1 MPGCLPKSNSA
12 PLPEVINIF
21 QFRPYFEALQSL
33 LKELTPIV
41 TTDTNVSDY
50 TAGLPSQVYIKNHNR
65 TRWDAPRY
73 LGPFEVTQRTDTAV
87 KVAGR
92 DNWYHWSHLKPCS
105 EKSGLHWTDTH
116 PRQLTQPDRY
126 GSGSKGN
133 RTVLPGCES
142 YTKYANLSNW
152 IQPVN
157 WTVKTNET
165 LKKGL
170 QFAGSTHFREE
181 LVAPFCFKRECRKG
195 DWLLGKTPC
204 LDYLGD
210 GFTNREETWATRV
223 AKLHSEL
230 VNTTELKCSDCMV
243 IGQRWPLNH
252 TTWTKLVQKTLTYSP
267 WIPVP
272 PRWGFPTPVGQ
283 VWLCGSNSYL
293 TLPVNWCG
301 TSVQKYRHH
310 NLHKH
315 GMVRRAMLKVG
326 DRTLGQ
332 SYVPFSDNGGRK
344 PLFGDGRGLLAT
356 LVPMIGVAAS
366 MQRLNEVWWI
376 LEDLTEVID
385 GVLDQMERS
394 PELKAV
400 AAVAMQN
407 RVALDALYAEQ
418 GGMCAAVGID
428 HCCTYIPDDTGN
440 WTAIKN
446 RVKEL
451 KDFLESQEDQ
461 GPQWT
466 WLNWL
471 NSGSWIHILQ
481 KVGIFIG
488 IVLLFCCM
496 FCFVVPLIR
505 SMVSRALGSTGGIY
519 MVSCAPPG
527 DTELGP
533 RETSEGGVPNLYL
546 RRVQEALKYEW
557 NNPE

>member
-126 GSGSKGN
+126 GSGSKGPTEGEGDTN
-133 RTVLPGCES
+133 PNPEGHKDIKKTRKYELKAWVLKPGPLRCP
-142 YTKYANLSNW
+142 YGVW
-152 IQPVN
+152 VN
-157 WTVKTNET
+157 TNET

-181 LVAPFCFKRECRKG
+181 LVAPFCFKRECKKG

-210 GFTNREETWATRV
+210 GFTNRKETWATRV

-301 TSVQKYRHH
+301 TCTLAR
-310 NLHKH
+310 
-315 GMVRRAMLKVG
+315 LKPSSISNAEGG

-440 WTAIKN
+440 WTAIRN

-488 IVLLFCCM
+488 IVLLFCCIL

-519 MVSCAPPG
+519 VVSCAPPG
-527 DTELGP
+527 TRSSGHGK
-533 RETSEGGVPNLYL
+533 R
-546 RRVQEALKYEW
+546 LKGCS
-557 NNPE
+557 

>member
-1 MPGCLPKSNSA
+1 MFVPTEGDGSRKRRSRITGGHEPGENKWVKLARHTAKVTNSTT
-12 PLPEVINIF
+12 PCWVCS
-21 QFRPYFEALQSL
+21 FRPHHAADVPSTVPVPISATAHVCL
-33 LKELTPIV
+33 LWH
-41 TTDTNVSDY
+41 Y
-50 TAGLPSQVYIKNHNR
+50 Q
-65 TRWDAPRY
+65 W
-73 LGPFEVTQRTDTAV
+73 
-87 KVAGR
+87 GR
-92 DNWYHWSHLKPCS
+92 
-105 EKSGLHWTDTH
+105 
-116 PRQLTQPDRY
+116 
-126 GSGSKGN
+126 GN

-301 TSVQKYRHH
+301 TCTLAR
-310 NLHKH
+310 
-315 GMVRRAMLKVG
+315 LKPSSIVVA
-326 DRTLGQ
+326 DTLMQ
-332 SYVPFSDNGGRK
+332 K

-440 WTAIKN
+440 WTAIRN

-488 IVLLFCCM
+488 IVLLFCCIL

-505 SMVSRALGSTGGIY
+505 KNF
-519 MVSCAPPG
+519 
-527 DTELGP
+527 
-533 RETSEGGVPNLYL
+533 ETTQQLVEYAQYKSEHVILVLYCWKL
-546 RRVQEALKYEW
+546 YCDF
-557 NNPE
+557 

>member
-1 MPGCLPKSNSA
+1 MAVLLKEWIPIFGVPSELHSDSGTHFTAHDVKTLCSLLGINKSFSCVYYPKGNAKVERMNRSLKSVLAKMLRDNPKATWLSSLSVALLHLRSTVNNTTNFTPFELMFGRAMPGCLPKSNSA

-21 QFRPYFEALQSL
+21 QFRPYFEPLQSL

-87 KVAGR
+87 KV
-92 DNWYHWSHLKPCS
+92 
-105 EKSGLHWTDTH
+105 
-116 PRQLTQPDRY
+116 
-126 GSGSKGN
+126 
-133 RTVLPGCES
+133 
-142 YTKYANLSNW
+142 
-152 IQPVN
+152 
-157 WTVKTNET
+157 
-165 LKKGL
+165 
-170 QFAGSTHFREE
+170 
-181 LVAPFCFKRECRKG
+181 LVAPFCFKRDCRKG

-293 TLPVNWCG
+293 TLPVDWCG
-301 TSVQKYRHH
+301 TCTLARLK
-310 NLHKH
+310 
-315 GMVRRAMLKVG
+315 AMLKVG

-385 GVLDQMERS
+385 GILDQMERS

-400 AAVAMQN
+400 AAVAIQN

-440 WTAIKN
+440 WTAIRN

-488 IVLLFCCM
+488 IVLLFCCIL

-519 MVSCAPPG
+519 MVSCARRTRSSG
-527 DTELGP
+527 QGK
-533 RETSEGGVPNLYL
+533 RQKGVFPICT
-546 RRVQEALKYEW
+546 
-557 NNPE
+557 